1 MTPPEGLEIRALRA
15 DDAEALAALQ
25 NLPGF
30 RHGTLRLPYTTPDQV
45 RAFLQALPRGSL
57 SLVGVLDGRPVA
69 SGGLTRYDGRRA
81 HAANLG
87 MGVHDDFAGRGIGTA
102 LLGAILDAADNWL
115 AITRIELTVWTDNAR
130 AIALYE
136 RHGFQHEG
144 VRRADAFRAGAYVD
158 SFAMARLRPGL
169 NLPT

>member
-1 MTPPEGLEIRALRA
+1 MTPPEGLELRA
-15 DDAEALAALQ
+15 VRPADAEALAALQ
-25 NLPGF
+25 NCPGF
-30 RHGTLRLPYTTPDQV
+30 RLGTLRLPYTTPEQV
-45 RAFLQALPRGSL
+45 ARWIEARAPGGL
-57 SLVGVLDGRPVA
+57 SLVGVLDGKLVA
-69 SGGLTRYDGRRA
+69 SGGLTRFDGRRA

-115 AITRIELTVWTDNAR
+115 AIRRIELTVWTDNAR

-144 VRRADAFRAGAYVD
+144 VRRADAFRAGEYVD

-169 NLPT
+169 NLPA